1 MHYIRLLL
9 RHHPTNDFVEHNP
22 IHSNPN
28 FGRNLLRGEH
38 SRLHL
43 LALVEILAFFTTDPK
58 EFDNNQRSLTII
70 ESQPSAISF
79 ALRALG
85 ANSLFLNRST
95 PTFPNDCIVALS
107 LGLSRYDHGRSIVVL
122 DSHFHESC
130 R

>member
-43 LALVEILAFFTTDPK
+43 LALVEILARIWPEVVGAFVFHHRPK
-58 EFDNNQRSLTII
+58 
-70 ESQPSAISF
+70 
-79 ALRALG
+79 G
-85 ANSLFLNRST
+85 
-95 PTFPNDCIVALS
+95 V
-107 LGLSRYDHGRSIVVL
+107 
-122 DSHFHESC
+122 
-130 R
+130 